1 MPRINLKEQG
11 DFMFKKVERQALYV
25 WVYSLKWRKKLQRYG
40 TIYYTSPKMK
50 YVMMY
55 VNSNRVAEVR
65 KELNSKNYVKRVS
78 LAHRKELDEH
88 YVLKTSESKQEEN

>member
-1 MPRINLKEQG
+1 MY
-11 DFMFKKVERQALYV
+11 KKVERQALYV
-25 WVYSLKWRKKLQRYG
+25 WVYSLKWRKNLQRYG

-50 YVMMY
+50 YVMLY
-55 VNSNRVAEVR
+55 VNSSKVPEIR

-88 YVLKTSESKQEEN
+88 FVLKSKSTEEEN

>member
-1 MPRINLKEQG
+1 MY
-11 DFMFKKVERQALYV
+11 KKVERQALYV

-50 YVMMY
+50 YVMLY
-55 VNSNRVAEVR
+55 VNSNKVAEVK
-65 KELNSKNYVKRVS
+65 KELTSKNYVKRVV

-88 YVLKTSESKQEEN
+88 FVLNSNKSNEEDQ

>member
-1 MPRINLKEQG
+1 LKKLKKG
-11 DFMFKKVERQALYV
+11 DPMYKKVERQALYV

-50 YVMMY
+50 YVMLY
-55 VNSNRVAEVR
+55 VNSSKVPEIR

-88 YVLKTSESKQEEN
+88 FVLKFKSTEEEN

>member
-1 MPRINLKEQG
+1 MY
-11 DFMFKKVERQALYV
+11 KKVARQALYV

-50 YVMMY
+50 YVMLY
-55 VNSNRVAEVR
+55 VNSNKVAEVK
-65 KELNSKNYVKRVS
+65 KELTSKNYVKRVV

-88 YVLKTSESKQEEN
+88 FVLNSNKSNEEDQ

>member
-1 MPRINLKEQG
+1 
-11 DFMFKKVERQALYV
+11 MFKKTERQALYV
-25 WVYSLKWRKKLQRYG
+25 WVYSLKWRKKLQHYG

-55 VNSNRVAEVR
+55 VNTNRVAEVK
-65 KELNSKNYVKRVS
+65 KELSSKNYVKRVS

-88 YVLKTSESKQEEN
+88 YVLKTDSKREEKE

>member
-1 MPRINLKEQG
+1 MY
-11 DFMFKKVERQALYV
+11 KKVERQALYV

-50 YVMMY
+50 YVMLY
-55 VNSNRVAEVR
+55 VNSNLASEIK
-65 KELNSKNYVKRVS
+65 KELIAKNYVKRVA

-88 YVLKTSESKQEEN
+88 FVLKSNSTDEED

>member
-1 MPRINLKEQG
+1 MY
-11 DFMFKKVERQALYV
+11 KKVERQALYV

-50 YVMMY
+50 YVMLY
-55 VNSNRVAEVR
+55 VNSNKVAEVK
-65 KELNSKNYVKRVS
+65 KELTSKNYVKRVV

-88 YVLKTSESKQEEN
+88 FVLNFNKSNEEDQ

>member
-1 MPRINLKEQG
+1 MY
-11 DFMFKKVERQALYV
+11 KKVERQALYV

-50 YVMMY
+50 YVMLY
-55 VNSNRVAEVR
+55 VNSEKVSEVR
-65 KELNSKNYVKRVS
+65 KELISKNYVKRVA

-88 YVLKTSESKQEEN
+88 FVLKSKSTEEED

>member
-1 MPRINLKEQG
+1 MY
-11 DFMFKKVERQALYV
+11 KKVERQALYV

-50 YVMMY
+50 YVMLY
-55 VNSNRVAEVR
+55 VNSNRASEIK
-65 KELNSKNYVKRVS
+65 KELIAKNYVKRVA

-88 YVLKTSESKQEEN
+88 FVLKSNSTDEED

>member
-1 MPRINLKEQG
+1 MY
-11 DFMFKKVERQALYV
+11 KKVERQALYV

-50 YVMMY
+50 YVMLY
-55 VNSNRVAEVR
+55 VNSEKVSEVR
-65 KELNSKNYVKRVS
+65 KELISKNYVKRVA

-88 YVLKTSESKQEEN
+88 FVLKAKNTEEED

>member
-1 MPRINLKEQG
+1 MY
-11 DFMFKKVERQALYV
+11 KKVESQALYV

-50 YVMMY
+50 YVMLY
-55 VNSNRVAEVR
+55 VNSNKVAEVK
-65 KELNSKNYVKRVS
+65 KELTSKNYVKRVV

-88 YVLKTSESKQEEN
+88 FVLNSNKSNEEDQ

>member
-1 MPRINLKEQG
+1 MY
-11 DFMFKKVERQALYV
+11 KKVERQALYV

-50 YVMMY
+50 YVMLY
-55 VNSNRVAEVR
+55 VNANKAAEVK
-65 KELNSKNYVKRVS
+65 KELISKNYVKRVA

-88 YVLKTSESKQEEN
+88 FVLKSKDAKEEQE

>member
-1 MPRINLKEQG
+1 MY
-11 DFMFKKVERQALYV
+11 KKVERQALYV

-50 YVMMY
+50 YVMLY
-55 VNSNRVAEVR
+55 VNSSKVPEIK
-65 KELNSKNYVKRVS
+65 KELIAKNYVKRVA

-88 YVLKTSESKQEEN
+88 FVLKTKDGKEED

>member
-1 MPRINLKEQG
+1 MY
-11 DFMFKKVERQALYV
+11 KKVERQALYV

-50 YVMMY
+50 YVMLY
-55 VNSNRVAEVR
+55 VNSEKVSEVR
-65 KELNSKNYVKRVS
+65 KELISKNYVKRVA

-88 YVLKTSESKQEEN
+88 FVLKSKNTEEED

>member
-1 MPRINLKEQG
+1 MY
-11 DFMFKKVERQALYV
+11 KKVERQALYV

-50 YVMMY
+50 YVMLY
-55 VNSNRVAEVR
+55 VNSNKVSEVK
-65 KELNSKNYVKRVS
+65 KELIAKNYVKRVA

-88 YVLKTSESKQEEN
+88 FVLKNDSNEDKE

>member
-1 MPRINLKEQG
+1 MY
-11 DFMFKKVERQALYV
+11 KKVERQALYV

-50 YVMMY
+50 YVMLY
-55 VNSNRVAEVR
+55 VNSNKASEIK
-65 KELNSKNYVKRVS
+65 KELIAKNYVKRVA

-88 YVLKTSESKQEEN
+88 FVLKSNSTDEED

>member
-11 DFMFKKVERQALYV
+11 DLMFKKVERQALYV

-55 VNSNRVAEVR
+55 VTLI
-65 KELNSKNYVKRVS
+65 ELQKLEKN
-78 LAHRKELDEH
+78 
-88 YVLKTSESKQEEN
+88 